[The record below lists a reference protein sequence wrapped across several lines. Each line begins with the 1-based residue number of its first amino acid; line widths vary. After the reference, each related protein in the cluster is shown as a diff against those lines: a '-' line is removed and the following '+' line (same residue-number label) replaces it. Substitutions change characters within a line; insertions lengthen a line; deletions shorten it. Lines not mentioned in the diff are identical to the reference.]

1 MSEKK
6 KPRSA
11 YLGPNTTIAENR
23 RARFDY
29 FLEQHFEAGIA
40 LTGTEVKS
48 LRLGQCSLNEAYAAA
63 HQGEIYLYNCYIPEY
78 GQAGVHLQ
86 HSPKRHRK
94 LLLNKRE
101 VHKMMGAVTREGYT
115 LVPVRLYFNGRNMV
129 KLDLALAKGKNT
141 VDKRQDVKKREWS
154 REKSRLMRGKE

>member
-1 MSEKK
+1 M
-6 KPRSA
+6 
-11 YLGPNTTIAENR
+11 
-23 RARFDY
+23 
-29 FLEQHFEAGIA
+29 
-40 LTGTEVKS
+40 
-48 LRLGQCSLNEAYAAA
+48 
-63 HQGEIYLYNCYIPEY
+63 
-78 GQAGVHLQ
+78 HLQ